1 MNFKDNFFTDNI
13 LKFGGEITL
22 EIFSLSINSLIEK
35 YLPYFMIALNFQ
47 EIYIDMKLA
56 CLLMTISTYPKVC
69 RRYSI
74 TASTIYSW
82 NSMQDLLIK
91 HLSLKNATPKRIKYV
106 LSKIFNC
113 KPTQV
118 FNRISTN
125 FNWFEKNRN
134 LSQNLLMCVNNIRVL
149 KKSSKC

>member
-47 EIYIDMKLA
+47 EICIDMKLA

-82 NSMQDLLIK
+82 NSIQDLLIK

-106 LSKIFNC
+106 LSKYLIANLRKYLTEFQLILTDSRKTEIF
-113 KPTQV
+113 
-118 FNRISTN
+118 
-125 FNWFEKNRN
+125 
-134 LSQNLLMCVNNIRVL
+134 L
-149 KKSSKC
+149 KIY

>member
-1 MNFKDNFFTDNI
+1 MKKYQLYHIGTPPKPVNRLIILQKKALRIMNFKDNFFTDNI

-47 EIYIDMKLA
+47 EICIDMKLA
-56 CLLMTISTYPKVC
+56 CLLMTISTYPKVLPLQYNSQYYLFMELYT
-69 RRYSI
+69 RSPNKTFI
-74 TASTIYSW
+74 TQKR
-82 NSMQDLLIK
+82 NSKKDKIR
-91 HLSLKNATPKRIKYV
+91 PF
-106 LSKIFNC
+106 KIFNC

-125 FNWFEKNRN
+125 FN
-134 LSQNLLMCVNNIRVL
+134 
-149 KKSSKC
+149 